1 MITKQTAVAPAPAG
15 IEPSL
20 WLQFLRDVFDGD
32 AEVISFIQRAAGYA
46 LTGMTSE
53 HKMLFLYGTGRNGNS
68 VFLNTLFDLF
78 GDYARRAPASIF
90 LNSKFEQHSRRW

>member
-1 MITKQTAVAPAPAG
+1 MLLGTPGGTVDLRTGEMRAARRDDMITKQTAVEPAPAG

-53 HKMLFLYGTGRNGNS
+53 HKMLFL
-68 VFLNTLFDLF
+68 
-78 GDYARRAPASIF
+78 
-90 LNSKFEQHSRRW
+90 